1 MSRLFTPAVLLSTLC
16 VLGGLSGCKDLNT
29 DLGRNVYERELED
42 TFADAPAG
50 VVGTT
55 AATHLVTFREHS
67 FVSEPRPE
75 TTVPP
80 SQGLRLFREAAYR
93 LAEARANTVEGMLA
107 LREAGASEEFI
118 ASMFP
123 TREDWTLMYREALSA
138 GLQAFEGELK
148 VTLNRDA
155 SDEQAAMIDALRA
168 EIAALQAANAEW
180 LMPVFDGR
188 AMQLDDCESCDEA
201 CKDACESEEAECV
214 EIEECEMEAC
224 DDACALNEA
233 ECSEIEVCDSNECA
247 METCEMEA
255 CELEI
260 VEVQTTQPAH
270 VFSGVECDI
279 APASFGD
286 TSLTPRAGKTW
297 KVRYESEFRAGETV
311 RLTATCLDSIKQQAT
326 PVVLTACF
334 DLELNAKGKGT
345 SKVDL
350 PTGWKLVRLEAPG
363 AQPLFAAFL

>member
-1 MSRLFTPAVLLSTLC
+1 MSRLLPPAVLLSTLG

-123 TREDWTLMYREALSA
+123 TRDDWTLMYREALSA

-148 VTLNRDA
+148 VTLKRDA

-168 EIAALQAANAEW
+168 EIAALQATNAEW
-180 LMPVFDGR
+180 LMPIYDMQE
-188 AMQLDDCESCDEA
+188 MQLEDCESCDEV
-201 CKDACESEEAECV
+201 CEDACEFDDDECV
-214 EIEECEMEAC
+214 DFEECEMEDSSGCEMPAC
-224 DDACALNEA
+224 DDACESDEV
-233 ECSEIEVCDSNECA
+233 ECIETEECELDA
-247 METCEMEA
+247 CETEE
-255 CELEI
+255 CELEV
-260 VEVQTTQPAH
+260 VEV
-270 VFSGVECDI
+270 VEVDI

-286 TSLTPRAGKTW
+286 TSTTPKTGRDW
-297 KVRYESEFRAGETV
+297 KVRYESAERASQTV
-311 RLTATCLDSIKQQAT
+311 NLTATCLDKVKKQDAAL
-326 PVVLTACF
+326 VLSAHF
-334 DLELNAKGKGT
+334 DVELDAKGQGWT
-345 SKVDL
+345 RVDL
-350 PTGWKLVRLEAPG
+350 PKNWKLVRLEGPG